1 MARYRRV
8 PALERSLAGGRRY
21 VQPVGATVPIEL
33 GGSAPVIW
41 DLLAEVSDSTQ
52 LRAVVQRTFD
62 DEPAV
67 IAAGTRL
74 ALEQLLE
81 AGLIVVDER

>member
-8 PALERSLAGGRRY
+8 RALERSLAGGRRY
-21 VQPVGATVPIEL
+21 VLPVGASAPIEL

-41 DLLAEVSDSTQ
+41 DLLAETSDSTQ
-52 LRAVVQRTFD
+52 LRAIVQRTFD

-74 ALEQLLE
+74 AIEQLLE
-81 AGLIVVDER
+81 AGLVVDDDR

>member
-1 MARYRRV
+1 MTRYRRV
-8 PALERSLAGGRRY
+8 PALERSLSGGRRY
-21 VQPVGATVPIEL
+21 VQPVGAPAPTEL

-41 DLLAEVSDSTQ
+41 DLLAETTDSTQ
-52 LRAVVQRTFD
+52 LRAIVQRTFD

-74 ALEQLLE
+74 AIEQLLE
-81 AGLIVVDER
+81 AGLIEIDDR